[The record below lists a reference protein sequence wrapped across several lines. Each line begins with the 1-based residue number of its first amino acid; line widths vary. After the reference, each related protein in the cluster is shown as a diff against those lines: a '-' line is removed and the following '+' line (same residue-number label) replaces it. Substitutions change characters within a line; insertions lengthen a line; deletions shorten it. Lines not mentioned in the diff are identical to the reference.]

1 MNDTELQ
8 QLFQQSDVP
17 VESAPGQKE
26 AMLTQILSRSNGME
40 RGFSVLE
47 RFLFTRPIQAAGIA
61 AVTITGALW
70 GVLGSRFPALISAL
84 IG

>member
-1 MNDTELQ
+1 MNDTELK

-17 VESAPGQKE
+17 VESATGQKE
-26 AMLTQILSRSNGME
+26 AMLAQILSRSNGME
-40 RGFSVLE
+40 YGFSAIE
-47 RFLFTRPIQAAGIA
+47 RFLFARPLQAAGIA
-61 AVTITGALW
+61 AFAMTGALW

>member
-8 QLFQQSDVP
+8 KLFQQSDVP
-17 VESAPGQKE
+17 VESAAGQKE
-26 AMLTQILSRSNGME
+26 AMLAQILSGSNDID

-61 AVTITGALW
+61 AFTMTGALW